1 MFTRD
6 NVEHYNTID
15 TNTKY
20 TYIKQMTDNDLDLES
35 VKKIFCIIGKMSE
48 NECKI
53 FSQNI
58 LKNIENKFEHNTIEV
73 LRFIVSQNPSM
84 ITLVDEH
91 QKRMYELHWS
101 NPHFKK
107 WVEYFPMD
115 IYIDENLQF
124 LYKFFSNANY
134 KKITLLSKLIP
145 FYKVKIDRQ
154 NYVLAF
160 ILHILSNIINSNF
173 DKIIKFNRLHK
184 LLVDYSMTE
193 NQCIQLASCLL
204 NFATDKSV
212 FNVISLLRLKI
223 YDFDKK
229 KILTNYSERDEI
241 DVQIEID
248 WCMRQYILH
257 DLSANIIWT
266 LIIKRQYTMWL
277 ELPINYKNLLIF
289 HDIKQNLNGD
299 IMLNICML
307 LQLMDFWEMR
317 DESLP
322 MFNDYKI
329 GCNDNYLE
337 LNID

>member
-1 MFTRD
+1 LSD
-6 NVEHYNTID
+6 
-15 TNTKY
+15 
-20 TYIKQMTDNDLDLES
+20 
-35 VKKIFCIIGKMSE
+35 

-53 FSQNI
+53 FAPNI
-58 LKNIENKFEHNTIEV
+58 LENIENKFEHNTIEV

-91 QKRMYELHWS
+91 QKRMYELHWN

-160 ILHILSNIINSNF
+160 ILHIFSNIINSDF

-184 LLVDYSMTE
+184 LIVDYSMTE

-204 NFATDKSV
+204 NFATDKIV

-229 KILTNYSERDEI
+229 KILTNFNERDEI

-257 DLSANIIWT
+257 DLSANIIWR

-289 HDIKQNLNGD
+289 HNIKQNLNED
-299 IMLNICML
+299 VMLNICML

-317 DESLP
+317 DKDLP
-322 MFNDYKI
+322 IFDDYEI
-329 GCNDNYLE
+329 VCDDDWLE
-337 LNID
+337 LNIDW